1 MTLVA
6 VYGSLK
12 QGNGNHLLLDGSEFK
27 GVDGTLPEYT
37 MYSMGGFPCVTEGGS
52 TSIHVEVYEV
62 EDGVFNRLDRLEG
75 YPSFYNRKE
84 IDTMYGKAW
93 MYYIKD
99 GSYLGELNIVDTGR
113 W

>member
-1 MTLVA
+1 MLVA

-12 QGNGNHLLLDGSEFK
+12 QGYRNHALLGGSEFK
-27 GVDGTLPEYT
+27 GVDGTSAEFS
-37 MYSMGGFPCVTEGGS
+37 MYSMGGFPCITEGGD

-62 EDGVFNRLDRLEG
+62 EDEVFSRLDRLEG

-93 MYYIKD
+93 IYYIQD
-99 GSYLGELNIVDTGR
+99 GSYLGELNLVANGR